1 MPRGFIMERMFWHLI
16 LLLLGMLLFFG
27 GLGVKV
33 ALVQYLGAL
42 VGLVLLILALVWKK
56 RFKLP
61 YGIGLY
67 LLFLLALAAST
78 IWNQGKKVSLEYL
91 ILFVGG
97 GLFWLVFY
105 NLKEKLR
112 DGILWVVIFLGLA
125 FAELFVMNQ
134 ASGEIVFRY
143 QSLFLPNTPYLQH
156 NHMGDFWAVVL
167 VAAAYFLLRDK
178 KWWTWSLIG
187 LGGYFLLVSL
197 SRSSYVALA
206 VGIFYLFTR
215 GKWLAKY
222 RKVLWFFLGLA
233 LALSLFAGTT
243 KTILFSRPYFVQ
255 AVLGFMRNP
264 WGVGMG
270 NFYIISSNP
279 ANQLLGMHG
288 LSGFTHNLV
297 LEFMV
302 GMGFLGLIFVAWLT
316 RVMLSLWQDKDP
328 QNLPF
333 QAIFITLGVNFLFD
347 YTYIIPTMV
356 WLWFMVLGL
365 SYKEG
370 GQRIN

>member
-1 MPRGFIMERMFWHLI
+1 MERMFWHLV

-33 ALVQYLGAL
+33 VLVQYSGAL

-61 YGIGLY
+61 SGIGLY
-67 LLFLLALAAST
+67 LLFLLALTAST
-78 IWNQGKKVSLEYL
+78 IWHQGRKVSLEYL

-125 FAELFVMNQ
+125 FAGLFVMNQ
-134 ASGEIVFRY
+134 ASGEKVFGY

-156 NHMGDFWAVVL
+156 NHLGDFWAVVL
-167 VAAAYFLLRDK
+167 VIAAYFLLRDK
-178 KWWTWSLIG
+178 KWWIWSLIG

-233 LALSLFAGTT
+233 LALSLFVGTT

-264 WGVGMG
+264 WGVGVG

-370 GQRIN
+370 GQRVN